1 MTTMFLIRSLVA
13 PCVSLFAIGR
23 QVPWLLPCFIPVLAV
38 AFNVARN
45 YLLLARDLK
54 RIDSTTK
61 SPVSLVQRVA
71 EWSPDASV
79 LRRRLFTVR
88 SALRWIG

>member
-1 MTTMFLIRSLVA
+1 
-13 PCVSLFAIGR
+13 
-23 QVPWLLPCFIPVLAV
+23 LPCFIPVLAV

-61 SPVSLVQRVA
+61 SPVYALFCVEINQCVECTWR
-71 EWSPDASV
+71 SP
-79 LRRRLFTVR
+79 RRFRTN
-88 SALRWIG
+88 AP